1 MIEREGDF
9 DIEKKNMRL
18 ILNVGSI
25 NVYTIVSVVQIM
37 NQAGYMILHVALIV
51 TLDRIEVALSMGLGT
66 TRKNM
71 QKRVLPITMAF
82 LFQVMTA
89 TQ

>member
-1 MIEREGDF
+1 L
-9 DIEKKNMRL
+9 KKNIRL
-18 ILNVGSI
+18 ILNVGFI

-71 QKRVLPITMAF
+71 QKHVLPRTVAF

-89 TQ
+89 T

>member
-1 MIEREGDF
+1 
-9 DIEKKNMRL
+9 
-18 ILNVGSI
+18 
-25 NVYTIVSVVQIM
+25 M

-71 QKRVLPITMAF
+71 QKHVLPRTVAF